1 MRAQRHRVPARPER
15 DAVHGCPVSINR
27 PGFEALPWADR
38 TVAAMIRSLVAVLSV
53 EMKTSCLITSVGP
66 VARVWSVRHRCGGVH
81 SFLGRCRASRA
92 ASSLVCPRVWSWTL
106 AMMCSRVPATG
117 TGDHASQIPVPQQVS
132 LTVTGVSV
140 SAAGARRSRAMQAA
154 RSSRDAPGLDAAAPV
169 RGARI
174 PWPPP
179 GVSGRFAGTRWPA
192 SRRLAA
198 ALKEAS
204 FLWSSCLFFCL
215 P

>member
-1 MRAQRHRVPARPER
+1 M
-15 DAVHGCPVSINR
+15 SINR

-66 VARVWSVRHRCGGVH
+66 VARVWSVRHR
-81 SFLGRCRASRA
+81 
-92 ASSLVCPRVWSWTL
+92 L

-204 FLWSSCLFFCL
+204 FPWSSCLFFCL